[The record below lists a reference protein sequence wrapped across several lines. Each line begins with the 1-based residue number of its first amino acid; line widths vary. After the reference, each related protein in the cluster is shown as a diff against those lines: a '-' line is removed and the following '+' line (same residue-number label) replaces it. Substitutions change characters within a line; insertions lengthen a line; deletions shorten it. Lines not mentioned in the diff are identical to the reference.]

1 MDVDLRLLKKKFPN
15 FEKRMLKDMLAHGV
29 VKDVPGGSEVIRHGQ
44 YMKMLPVVLD
54 GIVKVY
60 SRYED
65 KEFLLYYIQAN
76 ESCIMS
82 LSAVLNDTPSKVF
95 ALTGVDSV
103 IMMFPSKIV
112 KKWIKDYGAFNSLF
126 YNLYDNRYN
135 DLIETLNQV
144 LFEKL
149 DKRLY
154 DFLSEK
160 SEVSGLNTINI
171 THKTIAEEIGT
182 AREVVSRIL
191 KKLETNKQ
199 IEQGKGYVKIIKPKS
214 K

>member
-1 MDVDLRLLKKKFPN
+1 MEVNLRLLKQKFPN
-15 FEKRMLKDMLAHGV
+15 FEKRMLKDMLSHGMI
-29 VKDVPGGSEVIRHGQ
+29 KEVPGGMEVIRYGQ
-44 YMKMLPVVLD
+44 YMKMLPIVLD
-54 GIVKVY
+54 GVVKVY
-60 SRYED
+60 SQYED
-65 KEFLLYYIQAN
+65 REFLLYYIQSN

-82 LSAVLNDTPSKVF
+82 LSAVINDTPSKVF
-95 ALTGVDSV
+95 ATTGTDST
-103 IMMFPSKIV
+103 IMMFPAKIV
-112 KKWIKDYGAFNSLF
+112 KKWIREYGAFNSLF
-126 YNLYDNRYN
+126 YHLYDNRYN

-160 SEVSGLNTINI
+160 SKVSGSDTIRI
-171 THKTIAEEIGT
+171 THKIIAEEIGT

-199 IEQGKGYVKIIKPKS
+199 IEQGKGYVKILK
-214 K
+214 

>member
-1 MDVDLRLLKKKFPN
+1 MDVDLSLLKKKFPS
-15 FEKRMLKDMLAHGV
+15 FEKRMLRDMLSQGV
-29 VKDVPGGSEVIRHGQ
+29 IKEIPGKTEIIRHGQ
-44 YMKMLPVVLD
+44 YMKMLPIVLE
-54 GIVKVY
+54 GVVKVY
-60 SRYED
+60 SQYED

-82 LSAVLNDTPSKVF
+82 LSAVINETPSKIF
-95 ALTGVDSV
+95 AVTGTDSV
-103 IMMFPSKIV
+103 IMMFPAKIV
-112 KKWIKDYGAFNSLF
+112 KKWIKEYIAFNSLF

-135 DLIETLNQV
+135 DLIDTLNQV

-154 DFLSEK
+154 DFLTEK
-160 SEVSGLNTINI
+160 SKVSGLNKIKI
-171 THKTIAEEIGT
+171 THRQIAEEVGT

-199 IEQGKGYVKIIKPKS
+199 IEQEKGYIKIL
-214 K
+214 

>member
-1 MDVDLRLLKKKFPN
+1 MEIDLRLLKKKFPN
-15 FEKRMLKDMLAHGV
+15 FEKRMLKDMLAYGI
-29 VKDVPGGSEVIRHGQ
+29 VKDVPGDSEVIRHGQ

-60 SRYED
+60 SQYET

-82 LSAVLNDTPSKVF
+82 LSAVINDTPSRIF
-95 ALTGVDSV
+95 AVTGTDST

-112 KKWIKDYGAFNSLF
+112 KKWIKEYGAFNSLF

-154 DFLSEK
+154 DYLIEK
-160 SEVSGLNTINI
+160 SKVSGLNEIKI
-171 THKTIAEEIGT
+171 THRQIAEEVGT

-199 IEQGKGYVKIIKPKS
+199 IEQGKGYIKLLK
-214 K
+214 

>member
-1 MDVDLRLLKKKFPN
+1 MEVDLRLLKKKFPN
-15 FEKRMLKDMLAHGV
+15 FEKRMLKDMLSHGV
-29 VKDVPGGSEVIRHGQ
+29 LKEVPSGTEVIRYGQ

-54 GIVKVY
+54 GVVKVF
-60 SRYED
+60 SQYEE

-82 LSAVLNDTPSKVF
+82 LSAVINDTPSKVF
-95 ALTGVDSV
+95 AVTGTDSA

-112 KKWIKDYGAFNSLF
+112 KKWIKEYGAFNSLF

-149 DKRLY
+149 DKRLF

-160 SEVSGLNTINI
+160 SKVSGLDKINI
-171 THKTIAEEIGT
+171 THKIIAEEIGT

-199 IEQGKGYVKIIKPKS
+199 IEQGKGYIKLLN
-214 K
+214 

>member
-1 MDVDLRLLKKKFPN
+1 MDIDLRLLKKKFPD
-15 FEKRMLKDMLAHGV
+15 FEKRMLKDMLAYGII
-29 VKDVPGGSEVIRHGQ
+29 KEFPEGTEVIRYGQ

-54 GIVKVY
+54 GVVNVY
-60 SRYED
+60 SQYED
-65 KEFLLYYIQAN
+65 KEFLLYYIQSD

-82 LSAVLNDTPSKVF
+82 LSAVLNDTPSRVF
-95 ALTGVDSV
+95 ALTGKKSV
-103 IMMFPSKIV
+103 IMMFPSKFV
-112 KKWIKDYGAFNSLF
+112 KKWIKDFGAFNNLF
-126 YNLYDNRYN
+126 YHLYDNRYN

-154 DFLSEK
+154 DYLVEK
-160 SEVSGLNTINI
+160 SEVSGSDNIKI
-171 THKTIAEEIGT
+171 THRVIAEEVGT

-199 IEQGKGYVKIIKPKS
+199 IEQGKGYVKILK
-214 K
+214 